1 MAPAVETSV
10 RRRFFR
16 IAGGLLL
23 LVLLLVVAA
32 ALFATWLVRTE
43 SGLRFAADAVGRL
56 SGGQLVVENASGR
69 LAGPLRIDALRVVT
83 PDLRLR
89 IGSLALQWNAAALFD
104 RHLDIAS
111 LAIDEITLARRPAH
125 APALA
130 PAPAQGPPATL
141 ELPFSLSLRALQVG
155 RVAVLD
161 WPAEGGEAAPAGA
174 VKFELSP
181 AGDAPRPHG
190 RHHRVEALAATLPFG
205 QASLSGEMDGGAAPF
220 ALSASGALQGE
231 RAGRAYTLNLRAD
244 GDLVTPHLLVEAEGA
259 GLAGSADIVAAPFE
273 PVSLRRLRAALGDI
287 DPSAFQPAAP
297 KAALRVE
304 ADLTSAP
311 GEAWVLS
318 GPVTI
323 ENRAPGPID
332 RNALPVERIAAQLR
346 WTPAETS
353 ADALLVELPGAGTAA
368 GNVHWSPD
376 ADTAFGRVTAMLQ
389 LAGIDP
395 ARLDARLPK
404 GKVAGTVEAAGD
416 ASRQTARLDLRV
428 GAARIRADGEL
439 TATADDGA
447 QTLVATG
454 QLAAFDPHALL
465 ARAPAA
471 SLNMSFELRGALGER
486 RRFDARWQLQ
496 PSRLEG
502 RPLSGSGHVVIDGE
516 RLADSDLDL
525 TLAGNRVQV
534 KGAWGGRGDELEID
548 VDAPA
553 LAALGDEFGG
563 RARIEG
569 TVSGTL
575 ERPGATFDLSATAL
589 RLPGGLRVA
598 GLDAQGRF
606 ADGIDGPLELALD
619 VTELG
624 RGEDENL
631 IDRAKLGVSGKGTD
645 HILDFTASGLE
656 DDTLRMSL
664 EGGLVRKPEAA
675 GSAGAAGEAGGA
687 ARSDSAPPDDPRSR
701 FAWQGHAVALEAGGR
716 FKARLTSPAQIYIGA
731 ERIALGTAAFDAG
744 ERGRIRLDETQWTPQ
759 FIAAR
764 GSLTGL
770 ALRLASRP
778 DGRREGRVGR
788 ERGALVLGAEWN
800 LQLGQSANGTARVFR
815 ESGDLTV
822 SGELPAR
829 LGLEHLEA
837 RLTARDNRLA
847 LSWDARGSEL
857 GELVGS
863 ATALAERDLGAGW
876 RLAPD
881 AALLGAARLAMP
893 SIAWLGRLMQENIV
907 TGGSLAAD
915 FALAGT
921 PSDPRASGSIGGRG
935 LSVALVDQGLQL
947 TGGELRAEF
956 DRDRLRL
963 VRLEFVSP
971 NRVRPADGRVPVAR
985 FTREPGH
992 LTASGEIALD
1002 SGTGSFRYQADRLP
1016 LLQRPDRWLIL
1027 SGGGT
1032 ARSTWTSLDLEAAF
1046 RADAGYVELA
1056 DSPPPSLSE
1065 DVVIL
1070 GRETPSGKGGF
1081 KLAADVQVTLGDNLY
1096 LSALGVDTRL
1106 AGELRLRVRDG
1117 EPLAAVG
1124 TIATVGGTYQGYGQ
1138 SLVIERGRINFQGPL
1153 NNPGLNIVALR
1164 KGLAVEAG
1172 VAIVGSARRPQVR
1185 LVSEP
1190 NVPDPEKLSWLVL
1203 GRPPTAGGG
1212 ADLGLLLPAAQAL
1225 LGGPG
1230 GGMTEQLSRSL
1241 GFDQFSIG
1249 QGELTSVTRGA
1260 TSRVVGEGSVVTGE
1274 GTVSGQVL
1282 SLGKRLSSDL
1292 FLSFE
1297 QSLGGAESLVK
1308 LTYQLTRQVSVVA
1321 RGGNDNSADVYYTIS
1336 FK

>member
-23 LVLLLVVAA
+23 LGLLLVVAA

-56 SGGQLVVENASGR
+56 SGGQVVVENASGR
-69 LAGPLRIDALRVVT
+69 LAGPLRIDALRVAT

-89 IGSLALQWNAAALFD
+89 LDNLALQWNAAALFD

-111 LAIDEITLARRPAH
+111 LAIDEITLARRPAD
-125 APALA
+125 A

-141 ELPFSLSLRALQVG
+141 ELPLSLSLRALQVG
-155 RVAVLD
+155 RGALLD
-161 WPAEGGEAAPAGA
+161 WPAEGGDAAPAGA
-174 VKFELSP
+174 VKFELSSL
-181 AGDAPRPHG
+181 AATLASDG
-190 RHHRVEALAATLPFG
+190 RHHRIEALSATLPVG

-220 ALSASGALQGE
+220 ALSASGGLHGE

-244 GDLVTPHLLVEAEGA
+244 GDLVAPHLLVEAEGA
-259 GLAGSADIVAAPFE
+259 GLAGSADVVAAPFE
-273 PVSLRRLRAALGDI
+273 PVPLRRLQAALGDI
-287 DPSAFQPAAP
+287 DPSAFQADAP
-297 KAALRVE
+297 QAALRLEV
-304 ADLTSAP
+304 DLTSAP

-323 ENRAPGPID
+323 ENQAPGTID

-346 WTPAETS
+346 WTPTETS
-353 ADALLVELPGAGTAA
+353 ADSLLVELPGAGTAA

-404 GKVAGTVEAAGD
+404 GNVAGTVEAAGD
-416 ASRQTARLDLRV
+416 ASQQTARLDLRV

-439 TATADDGA
+439 TAPTDDGGR
-447 QTLVATG
+447 TLVATG
-454 QLAAFDPHALL
+454 QLASFDPHALF

-471 SLNMSFELRGALGER
+471 SLNMSFDLRGELGER

-496 PSRLEG
+496 PSRLES
-502 RPLSGSGHVVIDGE
+502 RPLSGGGHVVIDGE
-516 RLADSDLDL
+516 RLVDSDLDL

-534 KGAWGGRGDELEID
+534 KGAWGERGDELEID

-575 ERPGATFDLSATAL
+575 ERPGATLDLSATAL

-606 ADGIDGPLELALD
+606 ADGIDGRLELALD
-619 VTELG
+619 VTGLG

-631 IDRAKLGVSGKGTD
+631 IDRAKLGVRGKGAD
-645 HILDFTASGLE
+645 HVIDFTASGLE
-656 DDTLRMSL
+656 DDTLRMRL
-664 EGGLVRKPEAA
+664 EGGLVRKPDAG
-675 GSAGAAGEAGGA
+675 GSANAASGAGGA
-687 ARSDSAPPDDPRSR
+687 AKPDSAPTGDPRAR
-701 FAWQGHAVALEAGGR
+701 FAWQGRAVALETGGR
-716 FKARLTSPAQIYIGA
+716 FKAQLTSPAQLYIGA

-759 FIAAR
+759 LIAAR
-764 GSLTGL
+764 GALTGL

-788 ERGALVLGAEWN
+788 ERGALVLGAEWD
-800 LQLGQSANGTARVFR
+800 LQLGQSANGTARMFR

-847 LSWDARGSEL
+847 LSLDARGSEL

-863 ATALAERDLGAGW
+863 ATALAERDPAAGW

-881 AALLGAARLAMP
+881 AALLGSARLEMP

-921 PSDPRASGSIGGRG
+921 PSDPRASGSIDGTG

-947 TGGELRAEF
+947 TGGELRAQF

-985 FTREPGH
+985 FTREPGR

-1002 SGTGSFRYQADRLP
+1002 SGTGSFIYQADRLP
-1016 LLQRPDRWLIL
+1016 ILQRPDRWLIL

-1032 ARSTWTSLDLEAAF
+1032 AQSTWTSLDLDAEF

-1081 KLAADVQVTLGDNLY
+1081 KLSADVLVALGENLY

-1106 AGELRLRVRDG
+1106 AGELLLRVRDG
-1117 EPLAAVG
+1117 EPLSAVG

-1241 GFDQFSIG
+1241 GFDQLSIG
-1249 QGELTSVTRGA
+1249 QGELSSVTRGA

-1274 GTVSGQVL
+1274 GTVTGQVL